1 MSKEKEN
8 KYNTSANPP
17 SGGEGAKD
25 STSKAPPLANGGKG
39 SSATVTGK
47 AFDWQLLKRI
57 MHYVKPYTS
66 VFVIAAFLTIFLAV
80 IALFQPI
87 LIQRTL
93 DKYILA
99 NDYHGLVFMV
109 ELMIG
114 QLVVQTI
121 AQYYQTYLTNSLGQ
135 SVIRDLRKDVFNHIT
150 SLRLKYFDRTPIG
163 MLITRT
169 VSDLET
175 IADIFSEGLISI
187 MGDMLLVFAVIG
199 YMLWQDWKLALITLI
214 PMPFLFASTYVFKEA
229 IKSSFQEVRTQVA
242 QLNTF
247 LAEHISGISVIQY
260 FSREEQEMRKFKA
273 VNLKYRDA
281 NIRSN
286 WYYSIFFPVVEIL
299 FAVCMALLVWY
310 GCKRILNDQ
319 QIHAISASEGG
330 ITPGLI
336 TSFIVLLN
344 MLFRPIRQLADK
356 FNTLQMGMVGADR
369 IFKVLDTDEVA
380 TDDGK
385 LAPSVLE
392 GDIEFK
398 DVWFAYNDENW
409 VLKNINFHI
418 KPGETLALV
427 GATGAGKSSTINIL
441 NRFYDIGKGS
451 VTVDGY
457 DIREYKV
464 DYLRSKIA
472 TVIQDVFLFTDTI
485 GNNISLNNTQI
496 TREEIIKAAKDVG
509 AHEFIERLPGGY
521 DYNVM
526 ERGATLSAGQAQ
538 LISFIRALVYNPA
551 ILVLDE
557 ATSSVDTETELLIQT
572 AINKLMQG
580 RTAIVIAH
588 RLSTIQNAD
597 KIIVLDHGEIMES
610 GTHQELLRIENGY
623 YRKLYDL
630 QFNSAGIAKP
640 I

>member
-1 MSKEKEN
+1 MSE
-8 KYNTSANPP
+8 
-17 SGGEGAKD
+17 
-25 STSKAPPLANGGKG
+25 
-39 SSATVTGK
+39 VTGK
-47 AFDWQLLKRI
+47 ALDWKLLKRV
-57 MHYVKPYTS
+57 MHYVKPYNGT
-66 VFVIAAFLTIFLAV
+66 FVVAAFLTIFLAV
-80 IALFQPI
+80 SALIQPI

-93 DKYILA
+93 DVNIL
-99 NDYHGLVFMV
+99 NDDYDGLVFMV
-109 ELMIG
+109 ALMIA
-114 QLVVQTI
+114 QLIVQTV

-135 SVIRDLRKDVFNHIT
+135 SVIRDLRIDIFNHIT

-187 MGDMLLVFAVIG
+187 MGDMLLVLAVIG
-199 YMLWQDWKLALITLI
+199 FMLYQDWKLALITLI

-242 QLNTF
+242 RLNTF
-247 LAEHISGISVIQY
+247 LAEHISGISIIQL
-260 FSREEQEMRKFKA
+260 FAREDQEMRKFKA
-273 VNLKYRDA
+273 VNKKYRDA

-299 FAVCMALLVWY
+299 FAICMGLLVWY
-310 GCKRILNDQ
+310 GCKRMLSDSQ
-319 QIHAISASEGG
+319 LSAISARPGG
-330 ITPGLI
+330 ITPGVI
-336 TSFIVLLN
+336 TGFIVLLN

-380 TDDGK
+380 VDNGQINTGR
-385 LAPSVLE
+385 LQ
-392 GDIEFK
+392 GDIEFNK
-398 DVWFAYNDENW
+398 VWFAYNDENW
-409 VLKNINFHI
+409 VLKDINFRV

-441 NRFYDIGKGS
+441 NRFYEIGAGTVK
-451 VTVDGY
+451 VDGH
-457 DIREYKV
+457 DIREYQV
-464 DYLRSKIA
+464 EFLRSQIA

-485 GNNISLNNTQI
+485 GNNISLNNTSI
-496 TREEIIKAAKDVG
+496 TREEIIVAAKDVG

-526 ERGATLSAGQAQ
+526 ERGSTLSAGQAQ

-557 ATSSVDTETELLIQT
+557 ATSSVDTETEILIQN

-597 KIIVLDHGEIMES
+597 RIIVLDHGEIMES
-610 GTHQELLRIENGY
+610 GTHQELLKIENGH

-630 QFNSAGIAKP
+630 QFNSAGIAR
-640 I
+640 

>member
-1 MSKEKEN
+1 MSE
-8 KYNTSANPP
+8 
-17 SGGEGAKD
+17 
-25 STSKAPPLANGGKG
+25 
-39 SSATVTGK
+39 VTGK
-47 AFDWQLLKRI
+47 ALDWKLLKRV
-57 MHYVKPYTS
+57 MRYVKPYNTT
-66 VFVIAAFLTIFLAV
+66 FVVAGLLTVFLAV
-80 IALFQPI
+80 SALLQPI

-93 DKYILA
+93 DVNIL
-99 NDYHGLVFMV
+99 NDDYNGLVFMV
-109 ELMIG
+109 ALMIA
-114 QLVVQTI
+114 QLLIQTV

-135 SVIRDLRKDVFNHIT
+135 SVIRDLRIDIFNHIT

-199 YMLWQDWKLALITLI
+199 FMLYQDWKLALITLI

-247 LAEHISGISVIQY
+247 LAEHISGISIIQL
-260 FSREEQEMRKFKA
+260 FAREDQEMRKFKA

-299 FAVCMALLVWY
+299 FAICIGLLVWY
-310 GCKRILNDQ
+310 GCKRMLSDNQ
-319 QIHAISASEGG
+319 LAALSASKKG
-330 ITPGLI
+330 ITPGVI
-336 TSFIVLLN
+336 TGFIVLLN

-380 TDDGK
+380 VDNGTLKTGRLK
-385 LAPSVLE
+385 
-392 GDIEFK
+392 GDIAFDK
-398 DVWFAYNDENW
+398 VWFAYNDENW
-409 VLKNINFHI
+409 VLKNISFHV

-441 NRFYDIGKGS
+441 NRFYEIGQGS
-451 VTVDGY
+451 VKVDGH
-457 DIREYKV
+457 DIREYEV
-464 DYLRSKIA
+464 EFLRSQIA

-485 GNNISLNNTQI
+485 ANNISLNNQSI
-496 TREEIIKAAKDVG
+496 TRGQIIAAAKDVG

-526 ERGATLSAGQAQ
+526 ERGATLSAGQSQ

-557 ATSSVDTETELLIQT
+557 ATSSVDTETEILIQN

-597 KIIVLDHGEIMES
+597 RIIVLDHGEIMET
-610 GTHQELLRIENGY
+610 GTHQELLKIENGH

-630 QFNSAGIAKP
+630 QFNSAGIAR
-640 I
+640 

>member
-1 MSKEKEN
+1 MASE
-8 KYNTSANPP
+8 
-17 SGGEGAKD
+17 
-25 STSKAPPLANGGKG
+25 
-39 SSATVTGK
+39 VTGK
-47 AFDWQLLKRI
+47 ALDWKLLGRV
-57 MHYVKPYTS
+57 MHYVKPYNR
-66 VFVIAAFLTIFLAV
+66 VFVVAAFLTIFLAAV
-80 IALFQPI
+80 AIVQPI

-93 DKYILA
+93 DKNILG
-99 NDYHGLVFMV
+99 NDYNGLVFMV
-109 ELMIG
+109 ELMIA
-114 QLVVQTI
+114 QLVIQTI

-187 MGDMLLVFAVIG
+187 MGDLLLVIAVIG
-199 YMLWQDWKLALITLI
+199 IMLYQDWKLALITLI
-214 PMPFLFASTYVFKEA
+214 PMPLLFASTYVFKEA

-247 LAEHISGISVIQY
+247 LAEHISGISIIQY
-260 FSREEQEMRKFKA
+260 FAREEQEMRKFKA
-273 VNLKYRDA
+273 VNMKYRDA

-286 WYYSIFFPVVEIL
+286 WYYSIFFPVVEVL
-299 FAVCMALLVWY
+299 FAICMALLVWY
-310 GCKRILNDQ
+310 GCKRILNDEQ
-319 QIHAISASEGG
+319 MHTLSASPNG
-330 ITPGLI
+330 ITPGVI

-369 IFKVLDTDEVA
+369 IFKVLDTNEVA

-385 LAPSVLE
+385 LAPTVLKGE
-392 GDIEFK
+392 IEFNN
-398 DVWFAYNDENW
+398 VWFAYNDENW
-409 VLKNINFHI
+409 VLKDINFHV

-441 NRFYDIGKGS
+441 NRFYDIGRGEVK
-451 VTVDGY
+451 VDGR

-485 GNNISLNNTQI
+485 GNNISLNNTDI
-496 TREEIIKAAKDVG
+496 TREEIIAAAKDVG
-509 AHEFIERLPGGY
+509 AHDFIERLPGGY

-557 ATSSVDTETELLIQT
+557 ATSSVDTETELLIQN

-597 KIIVLDHGEIMES
+597 KIIVLDHGEIKEI
-610 GTHQELLRIENGY
+610 GTHQELLRIDDGY

-640 I
+640 L